1 MALDYQKR
9 IGEIVESQREIFID
23 VNDQI
28 WGFAEPRFQEYKS
41 AALHVKTME
50 NLGFTVRTNL
60 AGEETAFIAEYG
72 SGKPVIALLGEY
84 DSLSGLSQEADNPE
98 RTAIIPGGD
107 GHGCGHN
114 LLGAGSAAA
123 CIGLKAELEASGLSG
138 TVVFYGC
145 PAEEQTL
152 GKGYMAKGGA
162 FTECDVTFEWHPEMV
177 NEVPL
182 GTMNG
187 VESAM
192 IRFKGRTAHAA
203 GNPQDGRSALD
214 AAQLF
219 CLGVEFMREHVT
231 DDVRMHYIY
240 TDGGLAPNIVPDT
253 AAVKIIVRA
262 KSRDAVLDAFGRVL
276 KCAEGASIMTETQL
290 EIERLGGLYPTLQNK
305 VLAHHVHKVFSEL
318 PEVEYTEEEL
328 AFCDAINRH
337 NPLYKEGATPPIRPE
352 VLPLAPTDLFASTDY
367 GDVMHIRPS
376 LTINVV
382 TSPTLCSGHSWMMT
396 ASVGSSV
403 GMKGMLQ
410 AAKLI
415 AIAAHGLCEDPSIVE
430 AAKAEFDE
438 VFKTRKPYES
448 PITDE
453 VKCPF
458 A

>member
-1 MALDYQKR
+1 MKNRPAYIAIDQQADALTDLAFKMWQNPELGWTEHKA
-9 IGEIVESQREIFID
+9 VEWTAQLLRQ
-23 VNDQI
+23 N
-28 WGFAEPRFQEYKS
+28 GF
-41 AALHVKTME
+41 
-50 NLGFTVRTNL
+50 
-60 AGEETAFIAEYG
+60 ETEVGAYGVPTAIRAVWG
-72 SGKPVIALLGEY
+72 SGKPVIGFCAEY
-84 DSLSGLSQEADNPE
+84 DALPGLSQTLSTSPDPAEAGAP
-98 RTAIIPGGD
+98 

-114 LLGAGSAAA
+114 LLGAGTVAAV
-123 CIGLKAELEASGLSG
+123 IGLKAELQASGGSG
-138 TVVFYGC
+138 TVIFYGC
-145 PAEEQTL
+145 PAEELLL

-162 FTECDVTFEWHPEMV
+162 FAECDVTLAWHPDSSSDLT
-177 NEVPL
+177 L
-182 GTMNG
+182 GVFTS
-187 VESAM
+187 VESGTV
-192 IRFKGRTAHAA
+192 RFKGHTAHAA

-337 NPLYKEGATPPIRPE
+337 NPLYKEGTTPPVRPE
-352 VLPLAPTDLFASTDY
+352 LLPLAPTDLFASTDY

-396 ASVGSSV
+396 ASAGSSV

-448 PITDE
+448 PITDA